1 MTDEAAIRAEGLSKH
16 FGDFVAVADVNL
28 EVGAGEI
35 FGFLGPNGAGKTT
48 TIRMLLGLIS
58 PSAGRALLFGKDI
71 RREFKRAIRNVG
83 AFVEGPAFYSF
94 LSGRRNLRL
103 FGTLSGGV
111 SEARID
117 EVLDWTGLTA
127 PADSRVAGYSQG
139 MRQRLGIAL
148 ALLEAPR
155 LLILDEPTNGLDPQG
170 TREIRELMGRI
181 RSESGTTILVS
192 SHLLGEMERIC
203 DRVAIIAGGTILQ
216 QGTLDDVIGRES
228 QRVELDVTP
237 EHGERAIQH
246 LRERFQTDA
255 HSTRRGALEFSRGS
269 LDLAVLNRSLVEA
282 GIDVSGLTP
291 RRRSLEQAFVALT
304 GEHSSIR

>member
-1 MTDEAAIRAEGLSKH
+1 MSEAAIQAESLSKH
-16 FGDFVAVADVNL
+16 FGEFAAVEDVSL

-58 PSAGRALLFGKDI
+58 PSAGRARLFGRDVA
-71 RREFKRAIRNVG
+71 RDFKTAIRNVG
-83 AFVEGPAFYSF
+83 AFVEGPAFYPF

-111 SEARID
+111 TEKRID
-117 EVLDWTGLTA
+117 QVLDWTGLAA
-127 PADSRVAGYSQG
+127 PADSRVSGYSQG
-139 MRQRLGIAL
+139 MRQRLGLAL
-148 ALLEAPR
+148 ALLEEPR

-203 DRVAIIAGGTILQ
+203 DRVAIIAGGRILQ
-216 QGTLDDVIGRES
+216 QGTLDDIIGLES
-228 QRVELDVTP
+228 ERVELGVAP
-237 EHGERAIQH
+237 EQDEEASAH
-246 LRERFQTDA
+246 LREHFQTEA
-255 HSTRRGALEFSRGS
+255 ASTRRGALEFARGS
-269 LDLAVLNRSLVEA
+269 LDLAALNRSLVQA
-282 GIDVSGLTP
+282 GIHVSSLTP

-304 GEHSSIR
+304 GERSSIR